1 MAQLRLREVEC
12 PQSSHTVSGLR
23 LLKLGDGDTDT
34 MWVEEEV
41 DGVLWVPRWVTLVWP
56 AAFMS
61 LGLTMGV
68 EFLLLLSKENLYHK
82 GFLQ

>member
-1 MAQLRLREVEC
+1 M
-12 PQSSHTVSGLR
+12 
-23 LLKLGDGDTDT
+23 LKLGDGDTDT